1 MAISINADNLTV
13 DFPIFTSPHRSLKKS
28 LLKIATGGRI
38 SSDAGGAVIVRALDG
53 ISFELRE
60 GDRLGLTG
68 HNGSGKSTLLRV
80 LAGVYEPTGGSLS
93 VCGRVASLLD
103 ISIGMD
109 PEASGLENIF
119 LRGVLLGLSKA
130 DIQKRTEE
138 IIDFSGLGD
147 FIDLPIR
154 TYSSGM
160 TMRLAFSIATSVE
173 ADILLMDEWLSV
185 GDADFV
191 KKAEDRLKALVNK
204 TPILVMASHSP
215 EILKEVCTKVMR
227 LEKGKICLEDAQ
239 EISLLPQTAGGT
251 EPDPALPPG

>member
-1 MAISINADNLTV
+1 MSASIIAENLTV
-13 DFPIFTSPHRSLKKS
+13 DFTVYNSPHRSLKKN

-38 SSDAGGAVIVRALDG
+38 SSEAGGGITIRALDG
-53 ISFELRE
+53 VSFSLTS
-60 GDRLGLTG
+60 GDRLGVMG

-80 LAGVYEPTGGSLS
+80 LAGVYEPSGGRLE
-93 VCGRVASLLD
+93 VQGKIASLLD

-109 PEASGLENIF
+109 PEASGIENIY
-119 LRGVLLGLSKA
+119 LRGLLLGLGK
-130 DIQKRTEE
+130 EE
-138 IIDFSGLGD
+138 IRQKVEEIVDFSGLGD

-160 TMRLAFSIATSVE
+160 AMRLAFSIATCVE

-191 KKAEDRLKALVNK
+191 KKAEDRLKSLVNK

-215 EILKEVCTKVMR
+215 EVLKEVCTRVIR
-227 LEKGKICLEDAQ
+227 LEGGQIALEDLSRDL
-239 EISLLPQTAGGT
+239 SL
-251 EPDPALPPG
+251 

>member
-1 MAISINADNLTV
+1 LSVSIIADNVTV
-13 DFPIFTSPHRSLKKS
+13 DFPIYSTPHRSLKKS

-38 SSDAGGAVIVRALDG
+38 SSDAGGVVVVRALDG
-53 ISFELRE
+53 ISFELKE

-93 VCGRVASLLD
+93 VQGRIASLLD

-119 LRGVLLGLSKA
+119 LRGVLLGLSKT
-130 DIQKRTEE
+130 DIDKKTGE

-160 TMRLAFSIATSVE
+160 SMRLAFSIATSVE

-215 EILKEVCTKVMR
+215 EIVKEVCSRVMR
-227 LEKGKICLEDAQ
+227 LEKGKICFE
-239 EISLLPQTAGGT
+239 GG
-251 EPDPALPPG
+251 